1 MKIAVVKYNAGNT
14 QSLGFALD
22 RLGVSYEITDDR
34 ERLASAD
41 KVIFPGQ
48 GEASSAM
55 SYLKERQLDL
65 LLTNLRQPFLGICL
79 GMQLMCRH
87 SEENNTR
94 GLGIIDAEV
103 RRFDDSQK
111 VPHMGWNTIND
122 LKGPL
127 FQQIQENSYMYFVH
141 SYYVEMCEE
150 TVASC
155 QYNEN
160 FSVALQ
166 KENYYAVQPHPEKSA
181 EAGMQVL
188 ENFLN
193 L

>member
-1 MKIAVVKYNAGNT
+1 MVKYNAGNT

-22 RLGVSYEITDDR
+22 RLGYAYEVTDDVST
-34 ERLASAD
+34 LKSAD

-55 SYLKERQLDL
+55 DYLRDRGLDEVL
-65 LLTNLRQPFLGICL
+65 ISLQQPFLGICL

-87 SEENNTR
+87 SEENDTL

-103 RRFDDSQK
+103 RRFRADMK
-111 VPHMGWNTIND
+111 VPHMGWNTID
-122 LKGPL
+122 QCKGQL
-127 FQQIQENSYMYFVH
+127 FNQVKPASYMYFVH
-141 SYYVEMCEE
+141 SYYVELCDA

-155 QYNEN
+155 HYSED

-166 KENYYAVQPHPEKSA
+166 KDNFYAIQPHPEKSA
-181 EAGMQVL
+181 EAGMQL
-188 ENFLN
+188 LKNFLT

>member
-65 LLTNLRQPFLGICL
+65 FLTNLRQPFLGICL

-155 QYNEN
+155 HYNEN

>member
-155 QYNEN
+155 HYNEN